1 MRPPDSILVIVTRRI
16 GDVLLATPLIRSLRS
31 AWPAAAIDAL
41 VFAGTEG
48 VLAAN
53 PDVRRIVAVPENA
66 KELSHLRTL
75 FSLAG
80 RYDLAVSTLPG
91 DRPTFTAWL
100 AGRRSVGLLLEGP
113 KHFWKRLLLTRW
125 VTFDESETHMV
136 LMNLTL
142 SDLLGIGRCND
153 VVVSWS
159 PADEQRVAGVLPF
172 LRTESFALL
181 HLAPKYRYKMWRREG
196 WRDVSRWL
204 SDRGLRIVLTG
215 GGDPDELAYTEDIR
229 REMPAGTA
237 NLSGRL
243 TLGEVGFL
251 ISRARV
257 YAGPDTAVTHMAAAL
272 GVPTVALYG
281 PTNPVKWGPWPR
293 GYEGVFN
300 PYPRRGS
307 RRVGNVTLLQ
317 GPGECVPCHQEGCD
331 RHVDSFS
338 ACLQRLPT
346 PLVTEALEEALR
358 MGNDRLHKENHPLI
372 DSGPAGSS

>member
-16 GDVLLATPLIRSLRS
+16 GDVLLATPLIRSLRL

-53 PDVRRIVAVPENA
+53 PDLRRVIAVSENA
-66 KELSHLRTL
+66 KEPSHLRTL
-75 FSLAG
+75 FSLAR

-100 AGRRSVGLLLEGP
+100 AGRRRVGLLLKGP
-113 KHFWKRLLLTRW
+113 KHFWKRLLLSRW
-125 VTFDESETHMV
+125 APFDESDTHTV
-136 LMNLTL
+136 LMNLAL
-142 SDLLGIGRCND
+142 SDLLGIGRHND

-159 PADEQRVAGVLPF
+159 PADEQRAERLLPGI
-172 LRTESFALL
+172 RTESYALL
-181 HLAPKYRYKMWRREG
+181 HLYPKYRYKMWHREG

-204 SDRGLRIVLTG
+204 SGRGLQIVLTG
-215 GGDPDELAYTEDIR
+215 GGDSEELAYAEEIL
-229 REMPAGTA
+229 REMPSGTV
-237 NLSGRL
+237 NLSGKL

-293 GYEGVFN
+293 GYGGAFN

-307 RRVGNVTLLQ
+307 RKVNNVTLLQ
-317 GPGECVPCHQEGCD
+317 GPGDCVPCHEEGCE
-331 RHVDSFS
+331 RHIESYSD
-338 ACLQRLPT
+338 CLLRLPASQ
-346 PLVTEALEEALR
+346 VIEALQEALDG
-358 MGNDRLHKENHPLI
+358 GNDRH
-372 DSGPAGSS
+372 A